1 MGFTVSSPPPPPPD
15 GQYSWTLTQVIKN
28 LIAQMFG
35 LFPSF
40 QIYLLPLSNGDYL
53 LSPSLRWSRSL
64 EQPFVRGP
72 WGLAGTSPH
81 SLGSLWSMGTVAL
94 SKRVTLE
101 LFKIKTIVLF
111 KLTVNFMAY
120 RLILSWST
128 FKRKIKFNHCPAP
141 QNALLYFLNLS
152 FCDTAPFPHLMSVSG
167 RFRGKTPPL

>member
-1 MGFTVSSPPPPPPD
+1 MGFTAPSPG
-15 GQYSWTLTQVIKN
+15 GQYSWALTQVIKN
-28 LIAQMFG
+28 LTAQMLG

-40 QIYLLPLSNGDYL
+40 RIYLLPFSNGDYL

-64 EQPFVRGP
+64 EQPFIRYP
-72 WGLAGTSPH
+72 WGLAGTSPR

-101 LFKIKTIVLF
+101 LFKIETIVLF

-128 FKRKIKFNHCPAP
+128 FTCKIKHNHCLAP
-141 QNALLYFLNLS
+141 QNASYCSLPPPHVSQRPFL
-152 FCDTAPFPHLMSVSG
+152 G
-167 RFRGKTPPL
+167 GKHPPQ